1 MIMDF
6 RAMLELE
13 ETPEILGK
21 ITESTETRTLTEI
34 RDGRKTTDRCQG
46 DKVQEIPRVLRDIRE
61 V

>member
-34 RDGRKTTDRCQG
+34 RDGQRPLTDVKETRG
-46 DKVQEIPRVLRDIRE
+46 ARDTE
-61 V
+61 GFKGY

>member
-21 ITESTETRTLTEI
+21 ITESTETRGARDTE
-34 RDGRKTTDRCQG
+34 GFKG
-46 DKVQEIPRVLRDIRE
+46 Y
-61 V
+61 

>member
-46 DKVQEIPRVLRDIRE
+46 DPRCKRYRGF
-61 V
+61 